1 MSLMTLFLAIL
12 GVVTGGLSG
21 MFGFGGGILV
31 LPALVFLCGFSQK
44 IATGTTLAMLLPP
57 IGILAFMEY
66 YKNNLVNIP
75 AAVILISGFLAGS
88 IIGAKYAVAMN
99 EIALKRG
106 FGILLVTIGVI
117 YIYQAGK

>member
-12 GVVTGGLSG
+12 GVVVGVLSG

-31 LPALVFLCGFSQK
+31 LPSLVFLCGFSQK
-44 IATGTTLAMLLPP
+44 TATGTTLAMLLPP
-57 IGILAFMEY
+57 IGIFAFMEY
-66 YKNNLVNIP
+66 YKNNMVNIP
-75 AAVILISGFLAGS
+75 AAAILISGFLAGS
-88 IIGAKYAVAMN
+88 ILGAKYAVAMN

>member
-1 MSLMTLFLAIL
+1 MSLMSLFLAIL
-12 GVVTGGLSG
+12 GVVVGVLSG

-31 LPALVFLCGFSQK
+31 LPSLVFLCGFSQK
-44 IATGTTLAMLLPP
+44 TATGTTLAMLLPP
-57 IGILAFMEY
+57 IGIFAFIEY
-66 YKNNLVNIP
+66 YKNNMVNVP

-88 IIGAKYAVAMN
+88 ILGAKYAVAMN
-99 EIALKRG
+99 EVALKRG